1 MFRNGQLVNV
11 FLGEDRQ
18 MYIDISPGKSL
29 CEFGGRVWIQEKE
42 NNILSITEIPE
53 KFDGK
58 PVIAPPGWEI
68 QGLENEE
75 ENAEPVK
82 SDENIPDLEKPE

>member
-1 MFRNGQLVNV
+1 MYRNGQLVNV

-18 MYIDISPGKSL
+18 MCIDVSPGKTI
-29 CEFGGRVWIQEKE
+29 CEFSGRVWIQEKE
-42 NNILSITEIPE
+42 NNILSITGIPE

-68 QGLENEE
+68 QGLENAGE
-75 ENAEPVK
+75 
-82 SDENIPDLEKPE
+82 DEKPAEKSE